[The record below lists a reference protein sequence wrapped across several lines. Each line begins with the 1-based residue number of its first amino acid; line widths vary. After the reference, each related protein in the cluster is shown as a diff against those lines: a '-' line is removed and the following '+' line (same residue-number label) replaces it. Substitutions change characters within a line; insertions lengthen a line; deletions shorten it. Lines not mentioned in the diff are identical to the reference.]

1 MTPRILLPLLGMLIL
16 CARSLPAQTDTPAS
30 EQTPKTVHVTFT
42 SLGWDNALPKVF
54 YKSGQ
59 KPVTFAVPSFTRSQ
73 QQTYTGDP
81 HLTFYVPVEVP
92 GKPTEN
98 RPIGEVT
105 LPPESDKLLL
115 IFIPVD
121 SEHWRIVVMPEN
133 TEAFPPGKA
142 RIVNTTPDKLAV
154 KPRGSPLMTLEPG
167 KQALLDGNGINLGL
181 EIAFLKND
189 KWQIATS
196 GIFGLKPDKR
206 CTIFIVAGN
215 SNYFKLQKNDGSVID
230 SGPIQLFSLTD

>member
-1 MTPRILLPLLGMLIL
+1 MISRALLPLLGLFVF
-16 CARSLPAQTDTPAS
+16 CARSLPAQTSTLEPS
-30 EQTPKTVHVTFT
+30 PKTVHVTFT

-54 YKSGQ
+54 YIDDQ
-59 KPVTFAVPSFTRSQ
+59 KHVTFAVPSFTRSQ

-98 RPIGEVT
+98 RPIGEIM
-105 LPPESDKLLL
+105 LPPNSDKLLL

-133 TEAFPPGKA
+133 TEAFPLGQA
-142 RIVNTTPDKLAV
+142 RVVNTTPDKLAV
-154 KPRGSPLMTLEPG
+154 KPRDSSLFTLEPG
-167 KQALLDGNGINLGL
+167 KQVLLTGNGINVGMD
-181 EIAFLKND
+181 IAFFKDN
-189 KWQIATS
+189 KWQLATS

-206 CTIFIVAGN
+206 CTIFIVSCN
-215 SNYFKLQKNDGSVID
+215 SKYFKLQKNDGSVID
-230 SGPIQLFSLTD
+230 SGPIQLFSLTN